1 MVVNEFP
8 LNMLSCVSCFT
19 QRRKDGGGPGLLQL
33 KGLLREG
40 AALFVEKSGSG
51 FFFKKKIRCFSRS
64 APFLRNPSRTL
75 LVAVCCVLFPSSEAL
90 VQPPASQR
98 A

>member
-1 MVVNEFP
+1 MVVNELP

-33 KGLLREG
+33 KGFLREG

-51 FFFKKKIRCFSRS
+51 FKKILFFFYERTFPEESQPHLASCSL
-64 APFLRNPSRTL
+64 LR
-75 LVAVCCVLFPSSEAL
+75 AL
-90 VQPPASQR
+90 PVF
-98 A
+98 

>member
-33 KGLLREG
+33 KGLFREG

-51 FFFKKKIRCFSRS
+51 LFKISLFFEERTFPEESQPHLASRRL
-64 APFLRNPSRTL
+64 LR
-75 LVAVCCVLFPSSEAL
+75 AL
-90 VQPPASQR
+90 PVF
-98 A
+98 